1 MHLLRKEN
9 GRMIPHMWTIK
20 KSHKKLSQKIN
31 CFLYPISLL
40 VGLVFLIFFS
50 VELYTFFLIIIAA
63 YTILSYVLF
72 GAFKCYRVK
81 VFRGHRALRWIW
93 LGFMILF
100 ELCVLVTA
108 LAEKERGFFY
118 VLAGA
123 VPILLCAIQCVRNG
137 YREGDCER

>member
-1 MHLLRKEN
+1 
-9 GRMIPHMWTIK
+9 MILHMWTIK

-63 YTILSYVLF
+63 YMILSYILF
-72 GAFKCYRVK
+72 GAFECYRVK
-81 VFRGHRALRWIW
+81 VFRGHRVLRWIW
-93 LGFMILF
+93 LGFMVLY
-100 ELCVLVTA
+100 ELSLLVTA
-108 LAEKERGFFY
+108 LIEKDMALFY

-123 VPILLCAIQCVRNG
+123 VPILLCSIQCVRNG
-137 YREGDCER
+137 YREEE